1 MMEGKALLVTAEKR
15 FVWPFP
21 SVNGVQTEASK
32 ALQDAPVP
40 PKQSLYEAVMSDPDT
55 EEALL

>member
-1 MMEGKALLVTAEKR
+1 MEGKALLVTAEKG
-15 FVWPFP
+15 FLWPFP